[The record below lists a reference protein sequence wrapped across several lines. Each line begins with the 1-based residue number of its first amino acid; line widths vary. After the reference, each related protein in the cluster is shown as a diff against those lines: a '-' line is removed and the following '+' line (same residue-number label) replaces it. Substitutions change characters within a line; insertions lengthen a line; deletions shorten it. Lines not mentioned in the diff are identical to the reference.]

1 VTTARLVLA
10 ALYPGERCRGSA
22 QREELLQGR
31 GTRPPTLNQI
41 FAGMMPFM
49 AIQLVALAL
58 LYAFPGIGLWLPQV
72 LYR

>member
-1 VTTARLVLA
+1 
-10 ALYPGERCRGSA
+10 
-22 QREELLQGR
+22 
-31 GTRPPTLNQI
+31 
-41 FAGMMPFM
+41 MMPFM